1 MTTGDIPPRI
11 DHGAESPWNKRA
23 VTAFVGLILAFV
35 IGWCALFVGA
45 FVVSPLVLFL
55 GIPLVFVVLV
65 FVNRTIFSIAASG
78 WRQSRLSNHV
88 RAEVP
93 PSFGDWRE
101 ARSSV
106 RIGGLRVSAPIARWR
121 IGPQGLALSIF
132 LLGEFYLPME
142 SIVRI
147 QKTTLGQCRIEHTS
161 PDLKSP
167 ILAGSNVYQL
177 IVACL
182 PQCVETELER
192 RR

>member
-1 MTTGDIPPRI
+1 MTTTDIPPRI

-23 VTAFVGLILAFV
+23 VAVFVAQIAVFV
-35 IGWCALFVGA
+35 VGWCASFVGA

-55 GIPLVFVVLV
+55 SMPPVLVVLI
-65 FVNRTIFSIAASG
+65 FVNRTIFSIAVSG
-78 WRQSRLSNHV
+78 WRQSRLSSHI

-93 PSFGDWRE
+93 PSFRDWRE
-101 ARSSV
+101 VRSSV

-121 IGPQGLALSIF
+121 IGPQAVALSIF
-132 LLGEFYLPME
+132 LLGDFYLPME

-147 QKTTLGQCRIEHTS
+147 QKTSLWQCRIEHTS

-167 ILAGSNVYQL
+167 ILTGSNVYQL

-182 PQCVETELER
+182 PQCMETEP
-192 RR
+192 